1 VDQPTNTNKYL
12 LHVLNEPITRFKI
25 KALKEALN
33 RLVLQVLAN
42 AKIRD
47 RLKHQRD
54 FFTQHMKHD
63 SRIGVHA
70 NPSSYYP
77 HKFVFGDKDLS
88 FIPPYPSIIYFSS
101 TLLYQQQKKTVAIK
115 ETTQRQNIKELK

>member
-12 LHVLNEPITRFKI
+12 LHVLNESITRSKI

-47 RLKHQRD
+47 PLKHQRD

-63 SRIGVHA
+63 SRIEVHA
-70 NPSSYYP
+70 NPASYYP
-77 HKFVFGDKDLS
+77 HKFVFGDKDPFFYSTVPINNLFLLNPSLS
-88 FIPPYPSIIYFSS
+88 
-101 TLLYQQQKKTVAIK
+101 TTK
-115 ETTQRQNIKELK
+115 ENSGY